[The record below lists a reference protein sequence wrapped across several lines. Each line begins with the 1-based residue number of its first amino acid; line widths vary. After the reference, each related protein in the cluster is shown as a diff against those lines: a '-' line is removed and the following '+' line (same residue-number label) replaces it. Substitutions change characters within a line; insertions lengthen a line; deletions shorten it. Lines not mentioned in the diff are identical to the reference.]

1 MYRLWVENQNKDKIE
16 LTGSPYFE
24 VSEIDGLLPED
35 ANISTTNFANAD
47 GSKIN
52 SARVENREI
61 QITIRPQYPI
71 EENRQLLYKYFQM
84 KKATT
89 IYFKNANRDVYITGT
104 VKKIDGS
111 LFEQTQTLT
120 IDLLCENP
128 YWQDKNETK
137 SDMASVEDLFEFP
150 FAIAEEGIEFSRI
163 NKELTQKINNLG
175 DIETGMIIELS
186 ASGEVVNPTIY
197 NVETREHFGLKTTMQ
212 LGDLI
217 RINTNNLRKKVELI
231 RNGETSNAINSITK
245 GNKWLKLEPGEN
257 QFTYTCDSGE
267 EYLNVNFTFAN
278 MYEGV

>member
-1 MYRLWVENQNKDKIE
+1 MYRLWVENQNKDKLE

-24 VSEIDGLLPED
+24 VSEIDGLLPQD
-35 ANISTTNFANAD
+35 AVISTTNFANAD
-47 GSKIN
+47 GSMIN

-61 QITIRPQYPI
+61 SITIRPKYPI

-84 KKATT
+84 KKGTT
-89 IYFKNANRDVYITGT
+89 LYFKNENRDVFITGT
-104 VKKIDGS
+104 VNKFDGS

-120 IDLLCENP
+120 IYLICENP
-128 YWQDKNETK
+128 YWRDKNETK
-137 SDMASVEDLFEFP
+137 SDMSSVEDLFEFP
-150 FAIAEEGIEFSRI
+150 FAIEEEGMEFSRI
-163 NKELTQKINNLG
+163 NKELTQSINNLG
-175 DIETGMIIELS
+175 DTETGMIIELY

-197 NVETREHFGLKTTMQ
+197 NVETREYFGLKTTMQ

-217 RINTNNLRKKVELI
+217 KISTNNLRKKVELI
-231 RNGETSNAINSITK
+231 RSGETSNAINSIIK
-245 GNKWLKLEPGEN
+245 GNKWLKLAPGEN